1 MRSKHNILIWGL
13 FTPLL
18 SLALW
23 LFSVHTLVH
32 FMNLLF
38 YISTILT
45 IIFFIILIFQEGVLD
60 PTSYGFRRLKYQLS
74 SQKHRDALEKD
85 TFFKPG
91 QVKKDQYF
99 ITPWVITGFVCNI
112 IYLLCSI
119 LISFML

>member
-1 MRSKHNILIWGL
+1 MRSNHNILIWGL

-18 SLALW
+18 SLAFW
-23 LFSVHTLVH
+23 LFTVHTLVH

-38 YISTILT
+38 YISIILT
-45 IIFFIILIFQEGVLD
+45 IIFFIIIIVQEGVLD

-91 QVKKDQYF
+91 QVKKEHYF

-119 LISFML
+119 SISFML